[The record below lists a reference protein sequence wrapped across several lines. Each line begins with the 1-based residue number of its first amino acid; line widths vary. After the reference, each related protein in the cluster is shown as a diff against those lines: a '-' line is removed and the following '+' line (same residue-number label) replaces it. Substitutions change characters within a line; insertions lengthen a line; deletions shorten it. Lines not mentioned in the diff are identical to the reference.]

1 MFTLLIRRKNTFF
14 FSHTLSLSVSLSN
27 THSSSHMQQG
37 HPLSTSL
44 FSSHFI
50 CSLPLSLS
58 HTHTLALTC
67 SKDTHFP
74 PLYSP
79 RTSYAL
85 YLSLS
90 HTHTRSDDE
99 TRTRTFHLFILLALH
114 THVHPSVHT
123 LFHVIYSRKV
133 EKFPNFS
140 QVTIF
145 ERKATLTLQSVS
157 GIYRV
162 CRWFRLI
169 RSEIFIFD
177 HLTQFVFRGPHTTH
191 GAKQNVT
198 HLKMWPFL
206 IWAVCGPQDRI
217 FINVNM
223 WFYSKQFSFT
233 FTFWQKINFLISVT
247 LVAKEIFNCKIK

>member
-14 FSHTLSLSVSLSN
+14 FSHTLSLSV
-27 THSSSHMQQG
+27 
-37 HPLSTSL
+37 
-44 FSSHFI
+44 
-50 CSLPLSLS
+50 SLS

-162 CRWFRLI
+162 CRWFRLEARYLFLTTWLNLYFVARI
-169 RSEIFIFD
+169 RP
-177 HLTQFVFRGPHTTH
+177 TVP
-191 GAKQNVT
+191 N
-198 HLKMWPFL
+198 KMWH
-206 IWAVCGPQDRI
+206 
-217 FINVNM
+217 
-223 WFYSKQFSFT
+223 T
-233 FTFWQKINFLISVT
+233 
-247 LVAKEIFNCKIK
+247 